1 MKSRKKPSYSENRQS
16 LGKILPIDTPL
27 SLVIDISE
35 VCNFKCNYCF
45 RANDDREY
53 WGYAK
58 KNNLM
63 SWDVFIKI
71 IEQIKSFPNE
81 IKSISLS
88 NHGEPLC
95 NNLIVKMIRY
105 IKENNINSNLSIH
118 TNASLLTF
126 DLALELAQSKIDK
139 IVISIQGVNKEKYER
154 VCDYKIDFEQFVS
167 NIKIL
172 YENKSKDIKL
182 NIKTVD
188 DALDSKEE
196 ELEFY
201 NIFGPICDNIYIEKV
216 VPIWKSSDFKIEN
229 NAVNKYGQIYELQDC
244 CGLTFYTLV
253 VSPDGTIYPCTQL
266 LIPYNLGNIKE
277 ITLKDAWEGSVRKE
291 WLIKQL
297 SDVRPEICVNCYIKQ
312 NAIFSKLDMIDN
324 YRLEIQKR
332 LIEK

>member
-1 MKSRKKPSYSENRQS
+1 MEFKKVPSYSENRQS

-45 RANDDREY
+45 RSNENREY

-63 SWDVFIKI
+63 DWDVFIKI

-95 NNLIVKMIRY
+95 NNLIVKMIKY
-105 IKENNINSNLSIH
+105 IKANNINSNLSIH

-126 DLALELAQSKIDK
+126 DLAIELAQSKIDK
-139 IVISIQGVNKEKYER
+139 VVISIQGVNKGKYEG
-154 VCDYKIDFEQFVS
+154 VCDYKIDFEQFIS
-167 NIKIL
+167 NIKVL
-172 YENKSKDIKL
+172 YENKSEDTKL

-188 DALDSKEE
+188 AALDSKEE

-201 NIFGPICDNIYIEKV
+201 DIFGPICDNIYIEKV
-216 VPIWKSSDFKIEN
+216 VPIWKVSDAKIEN
-229 NAVNKYGQIYELQDC
+229 NSINKYGHIYELQDC

-253 VSPDGTIYPCTQL
+253 ISPDGYIYPCTQL
-266 LIPYNLGNIKE
+266 LISCNLGNIKKT
-277 ITLKDAWEGSVRKE
+277 TLKDAWNGNVRKE

-297 SDVRPEICVNCYIKQ
+297 SNIRPEVCLNCYIKQ
-312 NAIFSKLDMIDN
+312 NSIFSELDMIDN
-324 YRLEIQKR
+324 HRLEIRKR